1 MFYALYERQKRLSQ
15 KYISDTIIIKIDY
28 RKEAVFGTW
37 NYLVLQKSDTCIII
51 GKDNFIKIFYQIKN
65 L

>member
-28 RKEAVFGTW
+28 RKEAVFGT
-37 NYLVLQKSDTCIII
+37 
-51 GKDNFIKIFYQIKN
+51 
-65 L
+65 